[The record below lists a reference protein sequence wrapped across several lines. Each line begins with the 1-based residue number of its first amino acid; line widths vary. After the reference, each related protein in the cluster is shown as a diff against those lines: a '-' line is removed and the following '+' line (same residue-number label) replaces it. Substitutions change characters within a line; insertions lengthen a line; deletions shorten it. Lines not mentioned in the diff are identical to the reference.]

1 MCIERHFPALLV
13 LRPRPFFERYERN
26 SRRLLSPF
34 ILLPSWKNASIPNR
48 GQGRVRLEDEEE
60 RWAKVS
66 TQRKF
71 ENQLRLGV
79 NQVSEVRNC
88 DLPDSL
94 QNLG

>member
-1 MCIERHFPALLV
+1 M
-13 LRPRPFFERYERN
+13 PR
-26 SRRLLSPF
+26 SPTED
-34 ILLPSWKNASIPNR
+34 KDEYD
-48 GQGRVRLEDEEE
+48 LEDEEE

-88 DLPDSL
+88 DLPHHYRI
-94 QNLG
+94 